1 MQFSKFQSFE
11 KFTEEL
17 FSSAHIINYFY
28 NFKFAY
34 LDLVWRA
41 IIIYHYAHQPFY
53 SQPRQSLGSLTMM
66 LTNLLCQIFF
76 SLLTSAFVLNDLLS
90 IDSCLLSIDFS
101 LNSMGVFLL
110 CSSLLV
116 SCCLG
121 CFFGISAIFFMMIT
135 LFWVLLLV
143 PQNNVSGPGL

>member
-90 IDSCLLSIDFS
+90 IGSCLLSIDFS
-101 LNSMGVFLL
+101 LNSMGVLISTVQFFISVMLLGMFFWDLSDFLYDDNFI
-110 CSSLLV
+110 
-116 SCCLG
+116 LG
-121 CFFGISAIFFMMIT
+121 ASTSA
-135 LFWVLLLV
+135 
-143 PQNNVSGPGL
+143 SK